1 MALLSDW
8 GFFVLPERVEEF
20 RQWLE
25 GNESR
30 MIEMA
35 PKGYEYLGT
44 YLPLWRPEGESA
56 EFHQVWRYGS
66 NRPPDMRVAASDSGG
81 AFTDLAREYL
91 SFVDQ
96 SRQDEETFRLYR
108 SVEP

>member
-8 GFFVLPERVEEF
+8 GFFVQPDREKEF
-20 RQWLE
+20 RHWLTE
-25 GNESR
+25 NEAR
-30 MIEMA
+30 LTTMA

-56 EFHQVWRYGS
+56 EFHQLWRYGS
-66 NRPPDMRVAASDSGG
+66 SRPPDMRVAASDSGG

-108 SVEP
+108 SVE